1 MESLMDLVQSVSAD
15 PATQQMLVIVVAAA
29 AVFIFTLGVAYLFL
43 GTVDP
48 ARRRLGEIGSG
59 NGATGGGP
67 GENQLKARKA
77 VNIETMLGPVAAYV
91 LPKEEI
97 ERNKITK
104 KLVYAGYRSPNAMQN
119 FYLAKVALAIAAPVL
134 VYVVTR
140 FLPNLPG
147 SSVTMYMIVAAAAGL
162 LLPNIVLDKLMEKRL
177 RKLRHGFPDALDLMV
192 VCVEA
197 GLGLNQTLQRVADEL
212 MVSHPE
218 LAMELALVN
227 SEMRAGVD
235 SVSALKSLADRTG
248 LEDIRGLVS
257 LLVQTI
263 KFGTSVADSLRVYS
277 EEFRDKRMQKAEE
290 MAAKIGTKMIFPLI
304 VFMFPGFFVV
314 AIGPAVIALMKVF
327 ADFPS

>member
-1 MESLMDLVQSVSAD
+1 
-15 PATQQMLVIVVAAA
+15 
-29 AVFIFTLGVAYLFL
+29 
-43 GTVDP
+43 
-48 ARRRLGEIGSG
+48 
-59 NGATGGGP
+59 
-67 GENQLKARKA
+67 
-77 VNIETMLGPVAAYV
+77 
-91 LPKEEI
+91 
-97 ERNKITK
+97 
-104 KLVYAGYRSPNAMQN
+104 MQN
-119 FYLAKVALAIAAPVL
+119 FYLIKVGLAVVAPTL
-134 VYVVTR
+134 VYIVSR
-140 FLPNLPG
+140 FLPG
-147 SSVTMYMIVAAAAGL
+147 MSGTSVTMYMIVAAAVGL
-162 LLPNIVLDKLMEKRL
+162 LAPNIVLDKMVESRL
-177 RKLRHGFPDALDLMV
+177 KKLRHGFPDALDLMV

-218 LAMELALVN
+218 LSLELALVN

-263 KFGTSVADSLRVYS
+263 KFGTSVGESLRVYS
-277 EEFRDKRMQKAEE
+277 AEFRDKRMQKAEE

-327 ADFPS
+327 GDFPS